1 MIRKP
6 AAWSISVMQP
16 VIFICMF
23 SSQVSDSCA
32 KPITVKTYKT
42 VLHSLCIV
50 TKLKVLAR
58 VFCGWNV

>member
-23 SSQVSDSCA
+23 SSQVL
-32 KPITVKTYKT
+32 TVKTYKT
-42 VLHSLCIV
+42 ALHSLCIV